1 MIDSHCHLD
10 HDPLDKKIPEILE
23 NAKDV
28 GIEKILTISTTLN
41 SFEKILKIIE
51 LDTSSPYFGFSPI
64 GNLH

>member
-28 GIEKILTISTTLN
+28 DIP
-41 SFEKILKIIE
+41 IINKKS
-51 LDTSSPYFGFSPI
+51 L
-64 GNLH
+64 